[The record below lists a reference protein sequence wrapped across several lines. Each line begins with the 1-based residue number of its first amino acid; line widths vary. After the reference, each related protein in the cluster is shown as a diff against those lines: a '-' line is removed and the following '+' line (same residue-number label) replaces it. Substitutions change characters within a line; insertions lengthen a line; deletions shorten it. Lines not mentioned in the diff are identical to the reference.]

1 MCERNI
7 VLFSETWRE
16 PVNHMRVVDSIWG
29 IRIHRPRDSELFV
42 VVQLQPSHSAC
53 NRAIFERNPGVCTT
67 ISVKN
72 KFSPR
77 PRRILLSKYLDSYL
91 VFFHSCGLIVGFFNN
106 FFWLIAESY
115 THVPHAPKAASLF
128 LPRLIPACCYEIGSL
143 SIYLMKQ
150 NKKEKQRT
158 TNRYNTTFSWKPT
171 HIRAGRVVRAE
182 ANMTCTAPDFE
193 IL

>member
-1 MCERNI
+1 MNFLWLYSCNPPIPPAI
-7 VLFSETWRE
+7 VLFSSAT
-16 PVNHMRVVDSIWG
+16 RVFALQLVLKINF
-29 IRIHRPRDSELFV
+29 PR
-42 VVQLQPSHSAC
+42 
-53 NRAIFERNPGVCTT
+53 
-67 ISVKN
+67 K
-72 KFSPR
+72 

-106 FFWLIAESY
+106 FFWLITESY

-182 ANMTCTAPDFE
+182 ANMTCIAPDFE